1 MTTQTLT
8 FIDTNKLPRV
18 QTPQGAVT
26 EVLNHALVG
35 AKNVLGMLRWLEG
48 GQTYQTETVPKH
60 QLIYLME
67 GKGKIRLEGKDYDVS
82 KGNGVYLSP
91 SETATIQAA
100 PGASLKLF
108 HLVVPQIPK

>member
-1 MTTQTLT
+1 MTATTLT

-18 QTPQGAVT
+18 KTPDGELT
-26 EVLNHALVG
+26 EVLNNALVG
-35 AKNVLGMLRWLEG
+35 AKNVLGMLRWVNS
-48 GQTYQTETVPKH
+48 GQTFHTENTNKH

-67 GKGKIRLEGKDYDVS
+67 GKGKIRLDNKDYDVA
-82 KGNGVYLSP
+82 KGNGVYLGP